1 MFLNSFFYFQ
11 LQIQSLWQIA
21 STHRPSRSNKK
32 ILQKLRSTDGRNQKT
47 REWSLAEAKA
57 RNGPLCGQ
65 LASHAWPIILHWA
78 AKGQWV
84 LFTPRRLV
92 WKSKTFWTPELVTPP
107 PPIKNISFVSFLC
120 IFFWKKEVHFHQNIH
135 VTWSMLK
142 VVWFWTVLCIYI
154 FPELFFKVQCIVL
167 LIVYI

>member
-1 MFLNSFFYFQ
+1 MLDCKYMFLNTFFHFQ
-11 LQIQSLWQIA
+11 LQIQSIWQIA

-32 ILQKLRSTDGRNQKT
+32 ILQKLRSTDRRNQKT

-107 PPIKNISFVSFLC
+107 PPHNKYKFCFFFMYFFLKKGSSFSSKHSCILIHAEGCLVLDSLMISFSKCGV
-120 IFFWKKEVHFHQNIH
+120 
-135 VTWSMLK
+135 
-142 VVWFWTVLCIYI
+142 
-154 FPELFFKVQCIVL
+154 
-167 LIVYI
+167 

>member
-1 MFLNSFFYFQ
+1 MFLNTFFHFQ

-32 ILQKLRSTDGRNQKT
+32 ILQKLRSTDRRNQKT

-107 PPIKNISFVSFLC
+107 PPHNKYKFCFFFMYFFFEKRKFIFIKTFMYSDPCWRLFGS
-120 IFFWKKEVHFHQNIH
+120 WQSYDK
-135 VTWSMLK
+135 
-142 VVWFWTVLCIYI
+142 
-154 FPELFFKVQCIVL
+154 FFKVWCIVL